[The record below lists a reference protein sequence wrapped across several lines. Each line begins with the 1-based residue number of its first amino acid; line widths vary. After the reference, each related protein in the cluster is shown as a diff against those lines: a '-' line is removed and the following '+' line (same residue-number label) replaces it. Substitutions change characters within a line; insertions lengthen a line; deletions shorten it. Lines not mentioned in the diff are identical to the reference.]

1 MTWFDFILTERKITA
16 TRGGRRPNAGRK
28 PVLNVEEQLAFVIR
42 VANNLIPAWQG
53 VSSKDY
59 VALIPKEAKAAHEG
73 YRDSMD
79 ELRKGEVDRGEYIR
93 ALKVKRNDPDD
104 FVDDVAADDLAGD
117 MVDDFAVIDAHGGR
131 LIRYLPTKRSLKKAI
146 KKTIRETR
154 FKQKGKRISER
165 TALRYWCQHAE
176 FVKKLASRED
186 TSVGE

>member
-1 MTWFDFILTERKITA
+1 MTNAKPKA

-53 VSSKDY
+53 PSSKDY
-59 VALIPKEAKAAHEG
+59 VALIPKEAKAAHGG

-104 FVDDVAADDLAGD
+104 FVDDLAADDLAGD

-154 FKQKGKRISER
+154 FKHKSKRISER

-186 TSVGE
+186 TSADE